1 MKTDLFTMTT
11 DQYYYLEFRRA
22 SRAALSCLTASNIC
36 AITGIALGLY
46 GHVFP
51 AVIAAILA
59 CLFALFTA
67 QNYTQSSRLF
77 KMAQKR
83 IK

>member
-1 MKTDLFTMTT
+1 MNTNE
-11 DQYYYLEFRRA
+11 YYHLEFRRA

-36 AITGIALGLY
+36 AITGIALGLC

-51 AVIAAILA
+51 AVIAALLA

-67 QNYTQSSRLF
+67 QNYAQSSRLF

>member
-1 MKTDLFTMTT
+1 MKTDTFTMTT
-11 DQYYYLEFRRA
+11 DQYYRLEFRRA

-36 AITGIALGLY
+36 TITGIAMGLY

-83 IK
+83 IR

>member
-1 MKTDLFTMTT
+1 MKPDLFAMTT
-11 DQYYYLEFRRA
+11 DQYYRLEFRRA

-36 AITGIALGLY
+36 TIAGIAMGLY

-51 AVIAAILA
+51 AVVSAILA

-67 QNYTQSSRLF
+67 QNYAQSSRLF

>member
-1 MKTDLFTMTT
+1 MDTNEF
-11 DQYYYLEFRRA
+11 YHREFRRA

-36 AITGIALGLY
+36 TITGIALGLY

-51 AVIAAILA
+51 AVVAALLA

-83 IK
+83 IR